1 MLARVLA
8 MTVMCAVGCAKGGSN
23 TVTIIDADDDRGDD
37 DADTDA
43 PSRRHPDTPPP
54 SMGAKLLITEIALAP
69 SPGEFVEILNPGAVD
84 VSLRNYYLSD
94 HSSYFRLPT
103 GAPTVDTGDFLAQF
117 PSTATIAAGGVA
129 TIAISTAADFTT
141 TYPGIDPSFSLG
153 AGTNQMT
160 IVSSNGVPTLTN
172 GGEMVALFF
181 WDGEN
186 DLVQDCDLMLAGVPT
201 AANSLV
207 TRTGVQQDGPD
218 SDMVTTAYANDALT
232 IAPQPTEPASG
243 KSTKRIALEAGNQL
257 ANGNGNGVTGDDET
271 SENTAMTWD
280 TTYTAPTPG
289 QVPIAL
295 Q

>member
-1 MLARVLA
+1 
-8 MTVMCAVGCAKGGSN
+8 
-23 TVTIIDADDDRGDD
+23 
-37 DADTDA
+37 
-43 PSRRHPDTPPP
+43 
-54 SMGAKLLITEIALAP
+54 
-69 SPGEFVEILNPGAVD
+69 
-84 VSLRNYYLSD
+84 
-94 HSSYFRLPT
+94 
-103 GAPTVDTGDFLAQF
+103 
-117 PSTATIAAGGVA
+117 
-129 TIAISTAADFTT
+129 
-141 TYPGIDPSFSLG
+141 
-153 AGTNQMT
+153 
-160 IVSSNGVPTLTN
+160 
-172 GGEMVALFF
+172 
-181 WDGEN
+181 
-186 DLVQDCDLMLAGVPT
+186 MLAGVPT

>member
-1 MLARVLA
+1 
-8 MTVMCAVGCAKGGSN
+8 
-23 TVTIIDADDDRGDD
+23 
-37 DADTDA
+37 
-43 PSRRHPDTPPP
+43 
-54 SMGAKLLITEIALAP
+54 
-69 SPGEFVEILNPGAVD
+69 
-84 VSLRNYYLSD
+84 
-94 HSSYFRLPT
+94 
-103 GAPTVDTGDFLAQF
+103 
-117 PSTATIAAGGVA
+117 
-129 TIAISTAADFTT
+129 
-141 TYPGIDPSFSLG
+141 
-153 AGTNQMT
+153 
-160 IVSSNGVPTLTN
+160 LTN